1 MNPAQMPPRIVEA
14 LIRREK
20 LAMVGRLLKGV
31 VHNISGAVQMVR
43 LPLDL
48 LELKLA
54 SVTTS
59 QVADKL
65 TAAQQGLN
73 RLTDEVSML
82 SAKAAI
88 QAQPTPDPVDLC
100 ALLRDQLRFWRA
112 DPYFKH
118 QVKLTLDLSDNLPFL
133 RVDPSDLA
141 LAFNALVANA
151 VEALNAAQRGQL
163 SARAWRL
170 DGELLVEVVDDGPG
184 PSPTMAAGLFEPF
197 NTDKGWPHDGL
208 GLFLARQALAPWRGD
223 VRWSAQR
230 PNAFLLVLPLAKA

>member
-1 MNPAQMPPRIVEA
+1 MNPERMSPQIIEA

-54 SVTTS
+54 NATTS

-65 TAAQQGLN
+65 ASAQHGLN

-82 SAKAAI
+82 SAKAMV
-88 QAQPTPDPVDLC
+88 QPQPAPDPVDFC

-118 QVKLTLDLSDNLPFL
+118 QVNLTLDLPDNLPFM

-151 VEALNAAQRGQL
+151 IEALGAAQRGQL
-163 SARAWRL
+163 SVRALRR
-170 DGELLVEVVDDGPG
+170 DNDVLVEVADDGPG
-184 PSPTMAAGLFEPF
+184 PTPTMAAGLFTPF

-208 GLFLARQALAPWRGD
+208 GLFLSRQALAPWRGD
-223 VRWSAQR
+223 VFWNAER
-230 PNAFLLVLPLAKA
+230 PNAFCMVAPLARA